1 MALISFKWLIP
12 LAPMLQEFYTEMK
25 SVGRDSE
32 VARILTA
39 FRLNPF
45 EQLGVRFDATP
56 EEIRKQYRKVRSTF
70 TTRFSDISAAAAM
83 PGLSAL

>member
-1 MALISFKWLIP
+1 M
-12 LAPMLQEFYTEMK
+12 EMK

-32 VARILTA
+32 VTRILTA

-56 EEIRKQYRKVRSTF
+56 EEIRKQYRKVCF
-70 TTRFSDISAAAAM
+70 TSGSSVCCCAR
-83 PGLSAL
+83 G